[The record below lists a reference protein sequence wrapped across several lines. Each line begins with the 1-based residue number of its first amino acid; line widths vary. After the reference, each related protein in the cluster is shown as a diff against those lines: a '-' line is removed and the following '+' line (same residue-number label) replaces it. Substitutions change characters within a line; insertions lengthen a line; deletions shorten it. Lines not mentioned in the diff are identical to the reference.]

1 MLTISKLGRNCSR
14 MNDNDRFSNLLGLTR
29 RAGKLIS
36 GEQQVLQ
43 SIRSQKAKLIVIST
57 DLGAAT
63 RKKISDKCTTYQV
76 PLLAFMNREM
86 LSQAIG
92 QSRSA
97 VAIEDQGFAKALLK
111 LNIEEGA

>member
-1 MLTISKLGRNCSR
+1 MLTINKHGRNFLK
-14 MNDNDRFSNLLGLTR
+14 MNERDRFSNLLGLAR

-43 SIRSQKAKLIVIST
+43 SIRSQRAKVVVAST

-63 RKKISDKCTTYQV
+63 QKKISDKCTTYKV
-76 PLLAFMNREM
+76 PLISFMNRIEI
-86 LSQAIG
+86 SQSIG
-92 QSRSA
+92 QART
-97 VAIEDQGFAKALLK
+97 VVVIEDQGFAKALLK